1 MQHLNQDGFLK
12 KIIVF
17 FPFVCLSLFML
28 FLLPV
33 PLPSSTYPPFLGV
46 CLLVCFC
53 DVGIPS
59 PHLLPIDYAEQLR
72 LMQKTKDKLEIALEK
87 HQDCTYLYSPISSH
101 FAFFLSLICLSAGW
115 GNGHPKH
122 CQRSRRGS
130 ESYAVTS
137 IGFHI

>member
-87 HQDCTYLYSPISSH
+87 HQDCTYLYSPPVLLP
-101 FAFFLSLICLSAGW
+101 FCLICLSAGW

-122 CQRSRRGS
+122 CQ
-130 ESYAVTS
+130 S
-137 IGFHI
+137 IKEGFRIICCHFYRFPY